1 MDIAET
7 YSRKNKATKKNES
20 LQIQVCASYV
30 AIWEGDSVLQ
40 TLLSLNSHE
49 APAMSKWRLHQ
60 IPV

>member
-7 YSRKNKATKKNES
+7 YSRKNKATKKNDN

-49 APAMSKWRLHQ
+49 APAMSKWR
-60 IPV
+60 